1 MNSVVRPPLKTSG
14 GQGEQNQQDFN
25 PSNGPGYGLTAVQWS
40 QLRELTA
47 GLSPAQALWV
57 SGYLAGAAN
66 AAGGLALPINLPE
79 AATST
84 ATAAAESAAGPRK
97 LTILYGTESG
107 NCEALAQGLADQAR
121 EAGLS
126 PVVTDMADYK
136 PRLLKGEQDLLIITS
151 TYGEG
156 DPPQRAAGFFEF
168 MEGRKAPSLPD
179 LRFAVLALGDSAYE
193 FFCEAGKKLD
203 RRFAELG
210 AERLLD
216 RVDCDIDFEEPAMA
230 WRSAVLA
237 KLTADVAK
245 ASAASVP
252 SGVALS
258 PTQAPALAAA
268 AARGFDKQH
277 PFQAAVIENIVL
289 SGRGSSK
296 EIRHVEIS
304 LSGSDLNYQPGDAL
318 GVLPTNDPALVD
330 EVMAKL
336 ALDGATPLT
345 LKASETTLA
354 EALTR
359 HLEITTATPRFLDH
373 WAKLSGA
380 AELARLQTVE
390 QTEERSTFLR
400 SHQIIDIIR
409 RFPVA
414 GLDAQQVVAGLRPLQ
429 PRLYSIASS
438 LAAAPEEAH
447 LTVSV
452 VRYDLHGDRRSG
464 VASGHLAD
472 RAAPEAVLPVYV
484 HANPHFRL
492 PQDDRPI
499 IMIGAGTGVAP
510 YRAFLQEREVLGTG
524 GPSWLV
530 FGDRNFR
537 SDFLYQTEWQRLMK
551 DEVLTR
557 MDVAFSR
564 DSETK
569 EYVQQRLLENAADV
583 YAWLEEGANI
593 YVCGDAANMA
603 PDVHQALTTIVE
615 KQGDL
620 APAVAAD
627 YLRGLQRD
635 ERYQRDVY

>member
-14 GQGEQNQQDFN
+14 GQGDQYQQGAM
-25 PSNGPGYGLTAVQWS
+25 PSYALTATQWS
-40 QLRELTA
+40 RLRDLA
-47 GLSPAQALWV
+47 SSLSPAQALWV
-57 SGYLAGAAN
+57 SGYLAGIAN
-66 AAGGLALPINLPE
+66 AADGLAMPVSLAEKPADEFAE
-79 AATST
+79 AGR
-84 ATAAAESAAGPRK
+84 AGPRK

-107 NCEALAQGLADQAR
+107 NCQALAQSLAEQTREVGLA
-121 EAGLS
+121 
-126 PVVTDMADYK
+126 PTVTDMADYK
-136 PRLLKGEQDLLIITS
+136 PRLLKTEQDLLIITS

-168 MEGRKAPSLPD
+168 IEGRKAPSLPD

-203 RRFAELG
+203 RRFEELG

-216 RVDCDIDFEEPAMA
+216 RADCDIDFEEPATA
-230 WRSAVLA
+230 WRKAVVA
-237 KLTADVAK
+237 KLGEQAGGAAK
-245 ASAASVP
+245 ASISP
-252 SGVALS
+252 LQHGVA
-258 PTQAPALAAA
+258 TAPASA
-268 AARGFDKQH
+268 AARSYDKQH

-289 SGRGSSK
+289 SGRGASK
-296 EIRHVEIS
+296 EIRHLEVS
-304 LSGSDLNYQPGDAL
+304 LSGSDLSYEPGDAL
-318 GVLPTNDPALVD
+318 GVLANNDPALVD

-336 ALDGATPLT
+336 ALDGATPVS
-345 LKASETTLA
+345 LKAGETTLA
-354 EALTR
+354 QALTR
-359 HLEITTATPRFLDH
+359 HVEITTATPRFLDH
-373 WAKLSGA
+373 WAKLSAA
-380 AELARLQTVE
+380 AELARLQAVD
-390 QTEERSTFLR
+390 QTEERNAFLR
-400 SHQIIDIIR
+400 GHQIIDIIR
-409 RFPVA
+409 RFPVP
-414 GLDAQQVVAGLRPLQ
+414 GLDAGEFVSGLRPLQ

-452 VRYDLHGDRRSG
+452 VRYDLNGDRRSG

-472 RAAPEAVLPVYV
+472 RAEPEAVLPVYV

-510 YRAFLQEREVLGTG
+510 YRAFLQEREVLGNG

-537 SDFLYQTEWQRLMK
+537 SDFLYQAEWQRLMK
-551 DEVLTR
+551 DGVLTR

-564 DSETK
+564 DRGVK
-569 EYVQQRLLENAADV
+569 KYVQHRLLEKAADIF
-583 YAWLEEGANI
+583 AWLEEGANI

-603 PDVHQALTTIVE
+603 PDVHQTLATIIE
-615 KQGDL
+615 TQGNL
-620 APAVAAD
+620 SPGAAAD

>member
-1 MNSVVRPPLKTSG
+1 MNSVVRTPLKPSG
-14 GQGEQNQQDFN
+14 GQSEQNQQDFN
-25 PSNGPGYGLTAVQWS
+25 PSYGLTAAQWS
-40 QLRELTA
+40 QLRDLAAT
-47 GLSPAQALWV
+47 LSPAQALWV

-66 AAGGLALPINLPE
+66 SAGGLALPLSLPE
-79 AATST
+79 KP
-84 ATAAAESAAGPRK
+84 ATAASEGNAATPRR

-107 NCEALAQGLADQAR
+107 NCEALAQGLAGQAR
-121 EAGLS
+121 EAGLA

-203 RRFAELG
+203 RRFEELG
-210 AERLLD
+210 AERLLE
-216 RVDCDIDFEEPAMA
+216 RVDCDIDFEEPATA
-230 WRSAVLA
+230 WRTAVLA
-237 KLTADVAK
+237 KLAQDAARMAK
-245 ASAASVP
+245 ASTAQQGGAAV
-252 SGVALS
+252 S
-258 PTQAPALAAA
+258 PTLAAA
-268 AARGFDKQH
+268 RSYDKQH

-296 EIRHVEIS
+296 EIRHLEIS
-304 LSGSDLNYQPGDAL
+304 LSGSDLSYQPGDAL
-318 GVLPTNDPALVD
+318 GVLPNNDPTLVD

-336 ALDGATPLT
+336 ALDGATPVK
-345 LKASETTLA
+345 LKAGETTLA

-359 HLEITTATPRFLDH
+359 HVEITAATPRFLDH

-380 AELARLQTVE
+380 ADLARLQAVE
-390 QTEERSTFLR
+390 HTEERNAFLR
-400 SHQIIDIIR
+400 RHQIIDIIR

-472 RAAPEAVLPVYV
+472 RAEPEATLPVYI

-510 YRAFLQEREVLGTG
+510 YRAFLQEREVLGNG
-524 GPSWLV
+524 GRSWLV

-537 SDFLYQTEWQRLMK
+537 SDFLYQAEWQRLMK
-551 DEVLTR
+551 DGVLTR

-564 DSETK
+564 DSSTK
-569 EYVQQRLLENAADV
+569 EYVQQRLLENAADI

-593 YVCGDAANMA
+593 YVCGDAARMA
-603 PDVHQALTTIVE
+603 PDVHQALATIIE
-615 KQGDL
+615 KQGNL
-620 APAVAAD
+620 SPAAAAD

-635 ERYQRDVY
+635 DRYQRDVY